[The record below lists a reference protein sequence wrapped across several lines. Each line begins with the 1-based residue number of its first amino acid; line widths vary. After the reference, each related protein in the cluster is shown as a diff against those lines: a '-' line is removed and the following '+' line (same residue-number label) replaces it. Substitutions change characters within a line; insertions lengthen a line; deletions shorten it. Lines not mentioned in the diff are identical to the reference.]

1 MSAGDAWSVG
11 DNDSRIGLIGTAG
24 FSSTWR
30 TRDNIEQT
38 PGSADLSVID
48 KDYRRVGTD
57 NRAVTNAMLGLNYE
71 FGAGSK
77 LRWTNFYVHDT
88 LKHTSLASGFQNNQ
102 RLGAD
107 YLEQTTA
114 WYERQLLST
123 QLTADIRLDPVTIGA
138 PRVVFEIQAR
148 CAVRTRH
155 RLPAQ
160 QPGREP
166 LW

>member
-1 MSAGDAWSVG
+1 MTTIRV
-11 DNDSRIGLIGTAG
+11 IGLIGTAG

-57 NRAVTNAMLGLNYE
+57 NRAVTNAMLGLAYE

-77 LRWTNFYVHDT
+77 LRWTNFYIHDT

-107 YLEQTTA
+107 LP
-114 WYERQLLST
+114 R
-123 QLTADIRLDPVTIGA
+123 ADHGLVRA
-138 PRVVFEIQAR
+138 PIAQHPAHRRYQAR
-148 CAVRTRH
+148 SR
-155 RLPAQ
+155 
-160 QPGREP
+160 
-166 LW
+166 